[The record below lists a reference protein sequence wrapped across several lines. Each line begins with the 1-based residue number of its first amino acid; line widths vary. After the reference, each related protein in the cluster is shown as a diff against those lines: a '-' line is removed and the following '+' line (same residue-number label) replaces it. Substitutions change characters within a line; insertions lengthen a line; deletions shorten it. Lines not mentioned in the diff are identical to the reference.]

1 MINKYR
7 NFMDL
12 LIEEIIVLL
21 FIIVSVPA
29 LVYAL
34 GKVTKRKLFNKRL
47 IVLLYALIFYI
58 FFMNIEKVMR
68 KIKDDYKL
76 LIPGFHNKLLEKE

>member
-1 MINKYR
+1 
-7 NFMDL
+7 MDP

-29 LVYAL
+29 LVYAF

-47 IVLLYALIFYI
+47 IILLYVLIFYI
-58 FFMNIEKVMR
+58 FFMNMEKVMR
-68 KIKDDYKL
+68 SIKDDYKL